1 MKTIACWTQN
11 SGFFKLCIDNYN
23 LVRGRLRDDLVHLRD
38 RDRLRDCGLIDCDR
52 LRDRDRMRARDRGRD
67 PE

>member
-23 LVRGRLRDDLVHLRD
+23 LVRGRLRDDL
-38 RDRLRDCGLIDCDR
+38 LRDCGLIDRDR